1 MYLVFH
7 IKWGLLRALLAI
19 ALCLPASGQ
28 WSRVVF
34 SGKGESTD
42 VPAAHSLGY
51 FTRSPVL
58 RDDGEDLCALC
69 TEEGRAKSALKYSI
83 RPMVRPVGN
92 LAGYP
97 IVDVLYSVTKRAD
110 PSSNDA
116 KWKSILVQVGP
127 DRYREIFHLQA
138 FYSTISIKPSSIV
151 ASGSERVLATVDLDG
166 GNAGGCWEGY
176 WWFDGAGPHALDFS
190 RLEAAMLGQ
199 VPKNTNFNVHCTNLD
214 LKSQSVRS
222 GVQKAHPE
230 CHACDWVGEVTAK
243 FRLAGAIAEPVEIT
257 FKQSDP

>member
-1 MYLVFH
+1 MYSVFH
-7 IKWGLLRALLAI
+7 IKWELLRALIAI

-42 VPAAHSLGY
+42 IPSAHSLGY

-58 RDDGEDLCALC
+58 RDDGDDLCELC
-69 TEEGRAKSALKYSI
+69 TPTGKAKSALKYSI
-83 RPMVRPVGN
+83 RAAVRPVGN

-97 IVDVLYSVTKRAD
+97 VVDVLYSIGSRGD
-110 PSSNDA
+110 PSSDV
-116 KWKSILVQVGP
+116 KWKSILVRVGP
-127 DRYREIFHLQA
+127 DSYREIFHLQA
-138 FYSTISIKPSSIV
+138 FYSTISIQPSSIV
-151 ASGSERVLATVDLDG
+151 ASGSERVLATMDFDG
-166 GNAGGCWEGY
+166 GVAGDCWEGY
-176 WWFDGAGPHALDFS
+176 WWFDRAGPHALDFS
-190 RLEAAMLGQ
+190 RLEAAMLNA
-199 VPKNTNFNVHCTNLD
+199 VPKSTNFNVHCSNLD

-243 FRLAGAIAEPVEIT
+243 FRLAGAIAEPTEIT
-257 FKQSDP
+257 FKSSDP